1 VSVRAPQPVPDLPP
15 QARACWAPAEDPL
28 DEALSFVLDVI
39 ARQPL
44 AAGVLLG
51 RCAPVGEA

>member
-1 VSVRAPQPVPDLPP
+1 
-15 QARACWAPAEDPL
+15 L
-28 DEALSFVLDVI
+28 DEALSAVLEVI

>member
-1 VSVRAPQPVPDLPP
+1 MSVLAPRPLADLPL
-15 QARACWAPAEDPL
+15 QAQACWLPDDED
-28 DEALSFVLDVI
+28 DEALSAVLEVI

-51 RCAPVGEA
+51 RTAPVGEA

>member
-1 VSVRAPQPVPDLPP
+1 MSVLAPRPLADLPL
-15 QARACWAPAEDPL
+15 QAQACWLPGPDVDAEL
-28 DEALSFVLDVI
+28 VIILDVI

-51 RCAPVGEA
+51 RTTPVGEA